1 MKQSISNSCFSLT
14 LISLVISLAM
24 ISISHGYSLSWN
36 ANTEDDLAGYKVYSV
51 TSPENYRL
59 LLDVGK
65 ATKRELSELYLHED
79 TDYYIAVTAYDTSG
93 NESAHSSEIYFFA
106 EDYISDGE
114 DNCPDIYNPFQED
127 NYPQGGNGIGD
138 ACECE
143 ADFDCDGDVD
153 ADDINYL
160 FDNFGRE
167 QSFRPC
173 TSTDPC
179 IADFTCDAD
188 VDADDAIK
196 FMEDFGREESFR
208 PCPIC
213 DGSPWCTYP

>member
-14 LISLVISLAM
+14 LVSLVISLAM

-36 ANTEDDLAGYKVYSV
+36 ANTEEDLAGYKVYSV
-51 TSPENYRL
+51 TSPLNYKL
-59 LLDVGK
+59 ILDVGK
-65 ATKRELSELYLHED
+65 VTERELSELYLHED

-106 EDYISDGE
+106 EDYVSDSE

-153 ADDINYL
+153 ADDTGL
-160 FDNFGRE
+160 F
-167 QSFRPC
+167 
-173 TSTDPC
+173 
-179 IADFTCDAD
+179 
-188 VDADDAIK
+188 
-196 FMEDFGREESFR
+196 EDFGRNIYNDPCSDGNPCNGDFDCDGDVDGADVAKLKEDIGR
-208 PCPIC
+208 NLYYHPCPAC
-213 DGSPWCTYP
+213 AEGDWCTY